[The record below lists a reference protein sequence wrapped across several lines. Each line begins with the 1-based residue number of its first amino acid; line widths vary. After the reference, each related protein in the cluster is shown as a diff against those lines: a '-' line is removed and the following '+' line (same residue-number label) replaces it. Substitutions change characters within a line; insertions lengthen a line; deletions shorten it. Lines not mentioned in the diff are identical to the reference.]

1 MKLFIFLLF
10 FVYSKFLLPD
20 VSECVFIEDDEKRLS
35 CYDNYFDKE
44 YTSTPNESNSLNEI
58 NEEILNSTEQ
68 QIKSFGL
75 PKEPNSQTKEEFKV
89 ISNVLSVSQKFD
101 LKLIIIIENNQI
113 WQTVEKIRDIRLKEG
128 YRVEISK
135 GFISGYALRV
145 PEKKIK
151 LRVRR
156 LK

>member
-89 ISNVLSVSQKFD
+89 ISNVLSVSQKLD
-101 LKLIIIIENNQI
+101 LKIIIILENNQI
-113 WQTVEKIRDIRLKEG
+113 WQTVEKI
-128 YRVEISK
+128 
-135 GFISGYALRV
+135 
-145 PEKKIK
+145 
-151 LRVRR
+151 
-156 LK
+156 